1 MGDNNKHNAK
11 LGLFILTGLVI
22 FIVGILAIGNINNAF
37 KKSIQVFAV
46 FEEVNGLQVGD
57 NVWLSGVKVGTV
69 KDMQFLSNSD
79 VLININIEQKIQQ
92 YIPKN
97 ALAKISSDGLI
108 GNKLIVIYSGDLR
121 SGTLQTNDTLHVESS
136 ITNEDMMATLQQNN
150 TNLLA
155 ITTDFKNISKQILEG
170 KGTVGKLIADEQLY
184 TNLTSAMAE
193 INTTAGKLNSM
204 SSSLDQFTQKL
215 NSPGNLANNI
225 VTDTSIFKDVEMIV
239 SNLTAVSNQVLQT
252 SNELKILTTNL
263 NSNNTSVA
271 GVLLNDEN
279 AALNLQQSLINLE
292 SSSQKLNENMEALQH
307 NFLFRRYFKKENNK

>member
-11 LGLFILTGLVI
+11 LGLFITIGLVI

-79 VLININIEQKIQQ
+79 VLVNINIEQKIQQ

-108 GNKLIVIYSGDLR
+108 GNKLIVIYSGDLQ
-121 SGTLQTNDTLHVESS
+121 SGMLQSDDTLHVESS

-155 ITTDFKNISKQILEG
+155 ITSDFKNISKQILEG
-170 KGTVGKLIADEQLY
+170 KGTVGKLLTDDQLY
-184 TNLTSAMAE
+184 TKLSSAMTE
-193 INTTAGKLNSM
+193 INTTAAKLNSV
-204 SSSLDQFTQKL
+204 SGSLEQFTQQL
-215 NSPGNLANNI
+215 NKPGNLANTI
-225 VTDTSIFKDVEMIV
+225 VTDTAIFKDVELMV

-252 SNELKILTTNL
+252 SEELKILTENL
-263 NSNNTSVA
+263 NNNNTSVA
-271 GVLLNDEN
+271 GVLLNDES
-279 AALNLQQSLINLE
+279 AAVNLKQSLINLE

-307 NFLFRRYFKKENNK
+307 NFLFRRYFKNKE

>member
-11 LGLFILTGLVI
+11 LGLFITIGLVI

-79 VLININIEQKIQQ
+79 VLVNINIEQKIQQ

-108 GNKLIVIYSGDLR
+108 GNKLIVIYSGDLQ
-121 SGTLQTNDTLHVESS
+121 SGMLQSDDTLHVESS

-155 ITTDFKNISKQILEG
+155 ITSDFKNISKQILEG
-170 KGTVGKLIADEQLY
+170 KGTVGKLLTDDQLY
-184 TNLTSAMAE
+184 TKLSSAMTE
-193 INTTAGKLNSM
+193 INTTAAKLNSV
-204 SSSLDQFTQKL
+204 SGSLEQFTQQL
-215 NSPGNLANNI
+215 NKPSNLANTI
-225 VTDTSIFKDVEMIV
+225 VTDTAIFKDVELMV
-239 SNLTAVSNQVLQT
+239 SNLKAVSNQVLQT
-252 SNELKILTTNL
+252 SEELKILTENL

-271 GVLLNDEN
+271 GVLLNDES
-279 AALNLQQSLINLE
+279 AAVNLKQSLINLE

-307 NFLFRRYFKKENNK
+307 NFLFRRYFKNKE

>member
-11 LGLFILTGLVI
+11 LGLFITIGLVI

-79 VLININIEQKIQQ
+79 VLVNINIEQKIQQ

-108 GNKLIVIYSGDLR
+108 GNKLIVIYSGDLQ
-121 SGTLQTNDTLHVESS
+121 SGMLQSDDTLHVESS

-170 KGTVGKLIADEQLY
+170 NGTVGKLLTDDQLY
-184 TNLTSAMAE
+184 TKLSSAMTE
-193 INTTAGKLNSM
+193 INTTAAKLNSV
-204 SSSLDQFTQKL
+204 SGSLEQFTQQL
-215 NSPGNLANNI
+215 NKPGNLANTI
-225 VTDTSIFKDVEMIV
+225 VTDTAIFKDVELMV

-252 SNELKILTTNL
+252 SEELKILTENL
-263 NSNNTSVA
+263 NNNNTSVA
-271 GVLLNDEN
+271 GVLLNDES
-279 AALNLQQSLINLE
+279 AAVNLKQSLINLE

-307 NFLFRRYFKKENNK
+307 NFLFRRYFKNKD

>member
-11 LGLFILTGLVI
+11 LGLFITIGLVI

-79 VLININIEQKIQQ
+79 VLVNINIEQKIQQ

-108 GNKLIVIYSGDLR
+108 GNKLIVIYSGDLQ
-121 SGTLQTNDTLHVESS
+121 SGILQSDDTLHVESS

-155 ITTDFKNISKQILEG
+155 ITSDFKNISKQILEG
-170 KGTVGKLIADEQLY
+170 KGTVGKLLTDDQLY
-184 TNLTSAMAE
+184 TKLSSAMTE
-193 INTTAGKLNSM
+193 INTTAAKLNSV
-204 SSSLDQFTQKL
+204 SGSLEQFTQQL
-215 NSPGNLANNI
+215 NKPGNLANTI
-225 VTDTSIFKDVEMIV
+225 VTDTAIFKDVELMV

-252 SNELKILTTNL
+252 SEELKILTENL
-263 NSNNTSVA
+263 NNNNTSVA
-271 GVLLNDEN
+271 GVLLNDES
-279 AALNLQQSLINLE
+279 AAVNLKQSLINLE

-307 NFLFRRYFKKENNK
+307 NFLFRRYFKNKE

>member
-97 ALAKISSDGLI
+97 AL
-108 GNKLIVIYSGDLR
+108 
-121 SGTLQTNDTLHVESS
+121 VESS

>member
-1 MGDNNKHNAK
+1 
-11 LGLFILTGLVI
+11 
-22 FIVGILAIGNINNAF
+22 
-37 KKSIQVFAV
+37 
-46 FEEVNGLQVGD
+46 
-57 NVWLSGVKVGTV
+57 
-69 KDMQFLSNSD
+69 
-79 VLININIEQKIQQ
+79 
-92 YIPKN
+92 
-97 ALAKISSDGLI
+97 
-108 GNKLIVIYSGDLR
+108 
-121 SGTLQTNDTLHVESS
+121 
-136 ITNEDMMATLQQNN
+136 
-150 TNLLA
+150 
-155 ITTDFKNISKQILEG
+155 
-170 KGTVGKLIADEQLY
+170 
-184 TNLTSAMAE
+184 MAE

>member
-11 LGLFILTGLVI
+11 LGLFITIGLVI

-79 VLININIEQKIQQ
+79 VLVNINIEQKIQQ

-108 GNKLIVIYSGDLR
+108 GNKLIVIYSGDLQ
-121 SGTLQTNDTLHVESS
+121 SGMLQSDDTLHVESS

-155 ITTDFKNISKQILEG
+155 ITSDFKNISKQILEG
-170 KGTVGKLIADEQLY
+170 KGTVGKLLTDDQLY
-184 TNLTSAMAE
+184 TKLSSAMTE
-193 INTTAGKLNSM
+193 INTTAAKLNSV
-204 SSSLDQFTQKL
+204 SGSLEQFTQQL
-215 NSPGNLANNI
+215 NKPGNLANTI
-225 VTDTSIFKDVEMIV
+225 VTDTAIFKDVELMV
-239 SNLTAVSNQVLQT
+239 SNLKAVSNQVLQT
-252 SNELKILTTNL
+252 SEELKILT
-263 NSNNTSVA
+263 
-271 GVLLNDEN
+271 E
-279 AALNLQQSLINLE
+279 
-292 SSSQKLNENMEALQH
+292 
-307 NFLFRRYFKKENNK
+307 